1 MDTISFRN
9 VVVTPTAAIL
19 SKPAPFEFKGGPL
32 WPDFSSQLLARHCRD
47 REPTPFDS
55 QPDPPESVDAFLPE
69 AVWCGP
75 VCTHFGHAITDF
87 GMRIAVSA
95 HGLPGLPL
103 LFSVAPGQAAM
114 VPTFFWGILEQ
125 FGVERDRV
133 VLVEEPV
140 RVGTLHVLPQAE
152 RMNGPPP
159 EKTYLDL
166 LDRTVRRQHDPSL
179 EATTVYVSRG
189 RFRTDSL
196 MGRIAGETYLDGVL
210 AAAGV
215 LVVHPETLTVAEQV
229 RLYQNAG
236 RLLFSEGSALHGLQL
251 LGRITTP
258 VGVLLRRPKGRMASG
273 VLARRAPRVSWINA
287 MDGHICGTRR
297 DGRGFEVSN
306 GLMVLDPVLLL
317 PALSEEL
324 GLDLAPHW
332 NVEDYRAACIADVT
346 TWINYRRHRRRRLGA
361 SEGDVEA
368 IAECLRNVA
377 LLDGALDGYPLL

>member
-1 MDTISFRN
+1 MSFRD

-32 WPDFSSQLLARHCRD
+32 WPDFGAQLLARHCRD
-47 REPTPFDS
+47 REPLPFDS
-55 QPDPPESVDAFLPE
+55 APDRPASVDSSLPE

-103 LFSVAPGQAAM
+103 LFSVVAGEASA
-114 VPTFFWGILEQ
+114 VPAFFWGILEQ
-125 FGVERDRV
+125 FGVERERV
-133 VLVEEPV
+133 VLVERPV
-140 RVGTLHVLPQAE
+140 RVGVLHVLPQAE

-159 EKTYLDL
+159 EEGYLDL
-166 LDRTVRRQHDPSL
+166 LDRRVRRQHDPSL
-179 EATTVYVSRG
+179 ASRTVYVSRG

-196 MGRIAGETYLDGVL
+196 MGRIAGEAYLDGVL

-215 LVVHPETLTVAEQV
+215 LVVHPETLPVAEQV

-236 RLLFSEGSALHGLQL
+236 RLVFSEGSALHGLQL
-251 LGRITTP
+251 VGRIRAE
-258 VGVLLRRPKGRMASG
+258 VAVLLRRPKGRMASG
-273 VLARRAPRVSWINA
+273 VLARRAPRVNWIHA
-287 MDGHICGTRR
+287 MDGHIRGTRR

-306 GLMVLDPVLLL
+306 GLMVLDPALLL
-317 PALSEEL
+317 PALSAEI
-324 GLDLAPHW
+324 GLDLSRHW
-332 NVEDYRAACIADVT
+332 REAEYREACLADVR
-346 TWINYRRHRRRRLGA
+346 TWINYRRHRRKRLGA

-368 IAECLRNVA
+368 IAESLRGVA
-377 LLDGALDGYPLL
+377 LLGGALDGYPLA